1 MLTIFEEFDL
11 TEMLPVDAAL
21 RDGVLYDML
30 GRAHQS
36 DVRESTVEQFGRRY
50 HVDQA
55 QADRV
60 LSLALHFFD
69 QIHAPATSELER
81 TLIASSRQRVAW
93 AARLH
98 EIGMTIAQA
107 GFHKHSAYVLANA
120 DMPGFSKREQAAL
133 ARLVLAQRGKLSKL
147 VTDTGIGEDFVREAL
162 CIRLAVLLSRS
173 RRAVSTKRFMLSRAT
188 SADSFG
194 LSVDGTWLADHDL
207 TDYELAQEVAE
218 WRSLGVTLA
227 IERSELAAPA

>member
-1 MLTIFEEFDL
+1 
-11 TEMLPVDAAL
+11 TEMAPVDTAL

-30 GRAHQS
+30 GRAHHS
-36 DVRESTVEQFGRRY
+36 DVREATVEQFARRY
-50 HVDQA
+50 HIDQA

-60 LSLALHFFD
+60 RSLALHFFD
-69 QIHAPATSELER
+69 QTHAPATSELEQ
-81 TLIASSRQRVAW
+81 TLISSSRQRVSW

-98 EIGMTIAQA
+98 EIGMNIAQA

-147 VTDTGIGEDFVREAL
+147 ASDTGIGEDFVREAL
-162 CIRLAVLLSRS
+162 CIRVAVLLSRS
-173 RRAVSTKRFMLSRAT
+173 RRVVATKRFVLSAKAT
-188 SADSFG
+188 FDSFG
-194 LSVDGTWLADHDL
+194 LSVDGAWLADHDL

-218 WRSLGVTLA
+218 WRSLAVTLG
-227 IERSELAAPA
+227 IERNELAAPSQAA

>member
-69 QIHAPATSELER
+69 QIHAPATSEFER

-93 AARLH
+93 AGGAGKIGSRPTRQVKQACHGHRHRRGFCPGSTVYPTRCPALSQSARRLDQK
-98 EIGMTIAQA
+98 IYA
-107 GFHKHSAYVLANA
+107 V
-120 DMPGFSKREQAAL
+120 PGDE
-133 ARLVLAQRGKLSKL
+133 
-147 VTDTGIGEDFVREAL
+147 
-162 CIRLAVLLSRS
+162 
-173 RRAVSTKRFMLSRAT
+173 RR
-188 SADSFG
+188 
-194 LSVDGTWLADHDL
+194 
-207 TDYELAQEVAE
+207 
-218 WRSLGVTLA
+218 
-227 IERSELAAPA
+227 